1 LNLGIA
7 AHRSLWFES
16 EELRRKVLPIG
27 EDGRQVLGE
36 VADLARQN
44 LLALPVERV
53 SGLHP
58 GRYERFARLEKAPDL
73 H

>member
-1 LNLGIA
+1 
-7 AHRSLWFES
+7 
-16 EELRRKVLPIG
+16 
-27 EDGRQVLGE
+27 VLGE